1 MQHAHPMHVIK
12 VTHAASSKTEIIDHC
27 WERDMSFVFLLLL
40 FSSHVLDAVTLD
52 MQKLVEL

>member
-1 MQHAHPMHVIK
+1 MHVIK